1 MLQLNQGK
9 SVDLSRDVV
18 TREKGMEE
26 SEKREVVS
34 CTEGQGG
41 IKRDWGR
48 GMWRGEENTVLIQ
61 CAQVGG

>member
-48 GMWRGEENTVLIQ
+48 GEENTVLIQ